1 VTQVVNA
8 TRSLMVGGILHN
20 AHAVQAALLWCVGLL
35 VVLAPVAVR
44 KYRKVA

>member
-1 VTQVVNA
+1 
-8 TRSLMVGGILHN
+8 MVGGVLHDSG
-20 AHAVQAALLWCVGLL
+20 AVWSALLWTVGLL